1 MKLEKR
7 GDVIPEETA
16 AAAAAEKSE
25 NRQKPVLLYLVI
37 LFAIA
42 LFLILFSFLVQNHV
56 NAAEM
61 QELQAQ
67 ADAAQE
73 LRVQYG
79 EAQAENEELRRQIDD
94 LNEQIAAG
102 ERAQQAMA
110 LLWKLERLYL
120 AGDNDACRAVLA
132 QLQQDELYLA
142 LPETTAAEGD
152 SYETPRAAY
161 ERILADLTGDAAA

>member
-1 MKLEKR
+1 MTVMEAIQDRRSIRRYADRKVEPEKLAQVLEAGR
-7 GDVIPEETA
+7 LAPTA
-16 AAAAAEKSE
+16 RNAQTLEFH
-25 NRQKPVLLYLVI
+25 V
-37 LFAIA
+37 
-42 LFLILFSFLVQNHV
+42 VQS
-56 NAAEM
+56 
-61 QELQAQ
+61 
-67 ADAAQE
+67 
-73 LRVQYG
+73 
-79 EAQAENEELRRQIDD
+79 EELRRQIDD